1 MELAAD
7 AYSPTAFDSTAY
19 EGPDDV
25 NESVNEDEDV
35 TNNRRSKN
43 LELNTQE
50 DFYVISAKRVDSEK
64 ND

>member
-1 MELAAD
+1 MKKIDHSEKIL
-7 AYSPTAFDSTAY
+7 SQ
-19 EGPDDV
+19 V

-43 LELNTQE
+43 IELNTQE